1 MFRGDAG
8 FDGFVRVLD
17 LAEVL
22 FVVDLEVL
30 VSLTLG
36 STGLLG
42 EGDREDDWD
51 FVGGILVVR
60 GKEYEGW
67 EGVVVVRLDTVL
79 VEFWAGLSTGIDLR
93 LFTKGASGKVA
104 SAPDKLLVSARLS
117 LESHSVHLC
126 DT

>member
-22 FVVDLEVL
+22 FVMGLEVL

-79 VEFWAGLSTGIDLR
+79 VELWAELSTGIDLH

-104 SAPDKLLVSARLS
+104 SAPDRLLVSARLS
-117 LESHSVHLC
+117 LVSHSVHLC